1 MNMYKKI
8 LITFSTAIVAMML
21 VYGGYTIYAAS
32 KDYYAFQALS
42 DFSSVKSAYHDSIN
56 EFFNDKIDQLMTI
69 LKKPEFYKDENFKAP
84 ANVNSMDASSPNYYT
99 KKCGDTNVST
109 YCVSMGALDLY
120 MAYITTL
127 NNVKQN
133 IPTGQAAPQTIYG
146 AEDILSIN
154 DKAVKAEIVDAK
166 RIMTGTVAVYDEF
179 RRAYPTHKQN
189 QEIIKTLI
197 KYKIALQ
204 KIRQTVT
211 SFPLRFIDATSPDCD

>member
-8 LITFSTAIVAMML
+8 LITFSTAIAVMMV
-21 VYGGYTIYAAS
+21 VYGGYTIYAET
-32 KDYYAFQALS
+32 KNYYAFESLS

-69 LKKPEFYKDENFKAP
+69 LKKPEFYKDVNFLSP
-84 ANVNSMDASSPNYYT
+84 ANVNSTDASSPNYYT

-120 MAYITTL
+120 MAYIATL
-127 NNVKQN
+127 GTVNQN
-133 IPTGQAAPQTIYG
+133 IPPRQGQTIKG
-146 AEDILSIN
+146 AYEIITIT
-154 DKAVKAEIVDAK
+154 DKAIQTEIVDAK

-189 QEIIKTLI
+189 QEIIKTLV

-204 KIRQTVT
+204 KIRQVVT
-211 SFPLRFIDATSPDCD
+211 SFPLRFIDATSPDCE